1 MFAAWTTMHSPPGPS
16 RGETGEAGDVG
27 ENVCLGTAGNN
38 GARRS
43 QRGAVAAAVCVV
55 RQRIVSQR
63 VLEFGHGG
71 RIVRVAIRSLRLP
84 AMSKEA
90 GRVLP
95 TSGRPEAGGWVGTA
109 GKAGSGRGLY
119 IDSPMPVADLVEFDF
134 LCRRPPFLPPPPP
147 PPSIPPLPPAI
158 RLAWLANS
166 RRCIAPDGG
175 PIYEPPPAPWPAL
188 PRIAV
193 STGAR
198 GWAGGRVEAA
208 PGREGGGMRRGGREG
223 GCASGW
229 SGRLGLQLASNR
241 QESQDPPIILGT
253 LFVPTLLPAAAL
265 PECPARAKTARKRQR
280 SGGVCI
286 ARSRLLRFRL
296 VRDQRRRRHKRDG
309 SHRGGCLS
317 RAGVTLPIRSR
328 RRPPLPL
335 AAWSHAGLLRGAP
348 SVAAGQG
355 VAIGGSGA
363 SAMLPSQRG
372 RR

>member
-1 MFAAWTTMHSPPGPS
+1 MHSPPGPS
-16 RGETGEAGDVG
+16 RGETGEVGDVG

-84 AMSKEA
+84 AMPEEA

-198 GWAGGRVEAA
+198 GWAGG
-208 PGREGGGMRRGGREG
+208 
-223 GCASGW
+223 CY
-229 SGRLGLQLASNR
+229 
-241 QESQDPPIILGT
+241 
-253 LFVPTLLPAAAL
+253 
-265 PECPARAKTARKRQR
+265 
-280 SGGVCI
+280 
-286 ARSRLLRFRL
+286 
-296 VRDQRRRRHKRDG
+296 
-309 SHRGGCLS
+309 
-317 RAGVTLPIRSR
+317 
-328 RRPPLPL
+328 
-335 AAWSHAGLLRGAP
+335 AW
-348 SVAAGQG
+348 
-355 VAIGGSGA
+355 
-363 SAMLPSQRG
+363 
-372 RR
+372 